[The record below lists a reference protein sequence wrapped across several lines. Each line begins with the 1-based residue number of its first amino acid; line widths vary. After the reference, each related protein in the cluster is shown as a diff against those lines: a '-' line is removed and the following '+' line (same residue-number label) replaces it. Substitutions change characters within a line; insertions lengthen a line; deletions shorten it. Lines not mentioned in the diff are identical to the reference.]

1 MYHKVRNTLV
11 AASVALAMLGAGYG
25 IGAPPS
31 AYDTADFQTGI
42 NLSTQADAV
51 EDADLLARKRI
62 LGVQRHMAMPFF
74 SFAPL
79 LPKQGG

>member
-25 IGAPPS
+25 VGAPPS
-31 AYDTADFQTGI
+31 APEYNTGLD
-42 NLSTQADAV
+42 LSTQADLD
-51 EDADLLARKRI
+51 DADLLARKRI

>member
-11 AASVALAMLGAGYG
+11 AATVAMAMLSAGYG
-25 IGAPPS
+25 VGNPPS
-31 AYDTADFQTGI
+31 EFRSALAV
-42 NLSTQADAV
+42 STQADASV
-51 EDADLLARKRI
+51 DGDVLAARKRI

>member
-1 MYHKVRNTLV
+1 MYHKVRNSLV
-11 AASVALAMLGAGYG
+11 AATVAVALLSAGYG
-25 IGAPPS
+25 AGNPPAEYGTSLGEFAVDATPLS
-31 AYDTADFQTGI
+31 AT
-42 NLSTQADAV
+42 
-51 EDADLLARKRI
+51 ELLARKRI

>member
-11 AASVALAMLGAGYG
+11 AATVAMAMLSAGYG
-25 IGAPPS
+25 VGNPPS
-31 AYDTADFQTGI
+31 EFRSALAV
-42 NLSTQADAV
+42 STQADAAV
-51 EDADLLARKRI
+51 DGDVLAARERI

>member
-31 AYDTADFQTGI
+31 AYDTADYPTGI
-42 NLSTQADAV
+42 DLSTQADNDDAAV
-51 EDADLLARKRI
+51 LARKRI

>member
-11 AASVALAMLGAGYG
+11 AATVAMAMLGAGYG
-25 IGAPPS
+25 VGNPPS
-31 AYDTADFQTGI
+31 EYNTGI
-42 NLSTQADAV
+42 DLSTQADASG
-51 EDADLLARKRI
+51 ESDLLAARKRI

>member
-11 AASVALAMLGAGYG
+11 AATVAMAMLGAGYG
-25 IGAPPS
+25 VGNPPS
-31 AYDTADFQTGI
+31 EYRNVLA
-42 NLSTQADAV
+42 LSTQADGGGELTA
-51 EDADLLARKRI
+51 ARKRI

>member
-31 AYDTADFQTGI
+31 SYDTSDYGTGI
-42 NLSTQADAV
+42 ALASSTDT
-51 EDADLLARKRI
+51 EDDADTVARKRI
-62 LGVQRHMAMPFF
+62 LGVQRHMAMPFL

>member
-11 AASVALAMLGAGYG
+11 AATVAMAMLSAGYG
-25 IGAPPS
+25 VGTPPS
-31 AYDTADFQTGI
+31 EYRTGI
-42 NLSTQADAV
+42 DLSTQADTAGDSDV
-51 EDADLLARKRI
+51 LAARKRI

>member
-31 AYDTADFQTGI
+31 EYDTGI
-42 NLSTQADAV
+42 DIAVQADDAR
-51 EDADLLARKRI
+51 DADLLARKRI

>member
-1 MYHKVRNTLV
+1 MYHKVRNSLV
-11 AASVALAMLGAGYG
+11 AATVALAMISAGYG
-25 IGAPPS
+25 AGSPPEQFGTSLGEIAAQSAPLS
-31 AYDTADFQTGI
+31 ATEA
-42 NLSTQADAV
+42 
-51 EDADLLARKRI
+51 LARKRI

>member
-31 AYDTADFQTGI
+31 AYGTADYATGI
-42 NLSTQADAV
+42 DLSTQADNDDAAV
-51 EDADLLARKRI
+51 LARKRI

>member
-11 AASVALAMLGAGYG
+11 AATIAMAMLSAGYG
-25 IGAPPS
+25 VGNPPS
-31 AYDTADFQTGI
+31 EYRTGI
-42 NLSTQADAV
+42 DLSTQADMGG
-51 EDADLLARKRI
+51 DADLVARKRI

>member
-1 MYHKVRNTLV
+1 MYHKARNTLV
-11 AASVALAMLGAGYG
+11 AASVALAMLAAGYG
-25 IGAPPS
+25 VGNPPS
-31 AYDTADFQTGI
+31 EYRTGI
-42 NLSTQADAV
+42 DLSTQADL
-51 EDADLLARKRI
+51 DGPSDLLAARKRI

>member
-11 AASVALAMLGAGYG
+11 AATVATAMLGAGFG
-25 IGAPPS
+25 VGNPPS
-31 AYDTADFQTGI
+31 EYRTGLD
-42 NLSTQADAV
+42 LSTQADA
-51 EDADLLARKRI
+51 DGDSDLLAARKRI

>member
-11 AASVALAMLGAGYG
+11 AASVAMAMLGAGYG
-25 IGAPPS
+25 VGAPPS
-31 AYDTADFQTGI
+31 EYSTGVD
-42 NLSTQADAV
+42 LSTQADLS
-51 EDADLLARKRI
+51 DLSDTDLLARKRI

-79 LPKQGG
+79 LPRQGG

>member
-11 AASVALAMLGAGYG
+11 AATVAMAMLGAGYG
-25 IGAPPS
+25 VGNPPS
-31 AYDTADFQTGI
+31 EFHTGLDI
-42 NLSTQADAV
+42 ASEADA
-51 EDADLLARKRI
+51 EPAADAKAHKRAR
-62 LGVQRHMAMPFF
+62 GVQRHMAMPFF

>member
-1 MYHKVRNTLV
+1 MYHKVRNSLV
-11 AASVALAMLGAGYG
+11 AATVAMTMIAAGYG
-25 IGAPPS
+25 VGSPPADYGTS
-31 AYDTADFQTGI
+31 PFTQIASEAMPATA
-42 NLSTQADAV
+42 AEA
-51 EDADLLARKRI
+51 LARKRV

>member
-11 AASVALAMLGAGYG
+11 AATVAMAMLGAGYG
-25 IGAPPS
+25 VGNPPS
-31 AYDTADFQTGI
+31 EFHDGLDIA
-42 NLSTQADAV
+42 SQADAGSTA
-51 EDADLLARKRI
+51 EAKAHKRMR
-62 LGVQRHMAMPFF
+62 GVQRHMAMPYF

>member
-1 MYHKVRNTLV
+1 MYHKARNTLV
-11 AASVALAMLGAGYG
+11 AATVAMAMLSAGYG
-25 IGAPPS
+25 VGNPPS
-31 AYDTADFQTGI
+31 EYRTGI
-42 NLSTQADAV
+42 DLSTQADVVGDSDVLA
-51 EDADLLARKRI
+51 ARKRI

>member
-11 AASVALAMLGAGYG
+11 AATVALAFLGAGYG
-25 IGAPPS
+25 VGNPP
-31 AYDTADFQTGI
+31 ADFHSGLD
-42 NLSTQADAV
+42 LSSQVRLGDDVADS
-51 EDADLLARKRI
+51 DITARRRI

-79 LPKQGG
+79 LPRQGG

>member
-11 AASVALAMLGAGYG
+11 AATVAIAMLGAGYG
-25 IGAPPS
+25 VGNPPS
-31 AYDTADFQTGI
+31 EFHTGLDLPSQAAGDDVAETQT
-42 NLSTQADAV
+42 
-51 EDADLLARKRI
+51 RRI
-62 LGVQRHMAMPFF
+62 RGVQRHMAMPFF

>member
-31 AYDTADFQTGI
+31 EYDTGI
-42 NLSTQADAV
+42 NLSTQAEVQD
-51 EDADLLARKRI
+51 DTDLLARKRI

>member
-1 MYHKVRNTLV
+1 MYQKVRNTLV

-25 IGAPPS
+25 VGSPPS
-31 AYDTADFQTGI
+31 EYNTGLG
-42 NLSTQADAV
+42 LSTQAELELDG
-51 EDADLLARKRI
+51 DADLLARKRI

-79 LPKQGG
+79 LPRQGG

>member
-11 AASVALAMLGAGYG
+11 AASVAMAMLGAGYG
-25 IGAPPS
+25 VGAPPS
-31 AYDTADFQTGI
+31 EYNTGLD
-42 NLSTQADAV
+42 LSTQADL
-51 EDADLLARKRI
+51 DDSDLLARKRI

-79 LPKQGG
+79 LPRQGG